1 MIYFIVTQSLY
12 SISSDCTTKEYNPIF
27 IISSSLNSLLCI
39 LLIPVTT
46 RLAGQ
51 LIAQVFKYRYIVN
64 NCIRDCDDDSKVI
77 TAYYQHFQIFLGI
90 VLCMFGFCIFNPI
103 FLIYSSASVITQEW
117 YRQYLIG
124 YVAGAISQSFQEGI
138 VLFGVTLLLQI
149 ANYFKGK
156 KVQLR
161 IITILIIARMGYI
174 FIFQSTQIILQFI
187 DLNSSP
193 KLPYAFDSYFIN
205 RYLIFYYSI
214 VLPLNAID
222 TITRV
227 FTIFAFMRM
236 CIMIVH
242 KRIIE
247 FITDLNTDF
256 LEWQRYEDKIR
267 AFKLM
272 KIAAWGTY
280 SLTIINFLDTLSCV
294 MILLLIELIIIPS
307 SPYHSTITQTSFNI
321 TLYVSLGGLI
331 FVSVLS
337 ILPSILYSIF
347 LVTAWLVF
355 RHRTRVRYSGFRTND
370 VTREQLI
377 PNEPIFTN
385 QDHLHQTYYKHKN
398 KIHLISYVI
407 LIISASS
414 FFSLFLTPLMIQHSR
429 RSITLYPGDYA
440 QSLTVLSF
448 KDCASPSYYF
458 GQNSNPFTY
467 LNPSSENKDCFT
479 NLKGIKFEK
488 PFKQSLTT
496 EYDVSNHFNRI
507 ITWIPRN
514 STVSKYCYYSLN
526 GTVFKHE
533 LSVELYF
540 PSETPLY
547 PVGYTSINNNN
558 CIIFTN
564 TTTINSSQSLFNIE
578 TSGMYDISI
587 LDINYY
593 GDTRC
598 IFNITRSIDRIIGD
612 RVPYSHFSQGN
623 NIAELD
629 AIIYEATGDIE
640 VVDYD
645 SYYYCQLNIVC
656 YYNPVW
662 PILFGMSVFLVTV
675 LIQVLLLY
683 CIHRI

>member
-1 MIYFIVTQSLY
+1 MINYFVSLCLY
-12 SISSDCTTKEYNPIF
+12 VISSDYTTKEYSHIF

-39 LLIPVTT
+39 LLIPVTI

-64 NCIRDCDDDSKVI
+64 NCIKDCDDDSKVI
-77 TAYYQHFQIFLGI
+77 TAYYQHFQIFTGI

-103 FLIYSSASVITQEW
+103 FLIYSSVSVIKQEW
-117 YRQYLIG
+117 DREYTIG

-161 IITILIIARMGYI
+161 IVTILIIARMGYI
-174 FIFQSTQIILQFI
+174 FIFQSTQVILQFI
-187 DLNSSP
+187 DLSLSQ
-193 KLPYAFDSYFIN
+193 KLPNAFYSIN
-205 RYLIFYYSI
+205 RYLIIYYSL
-214 VLPLNAID
+214 VFFFNVID
-222 TITRV
+222 AITRV

-236 CIMIVH
+236 CIMIVR

-247 FITDLNTDF
+247 FITDLNTNF

-280 SLTIINFLDTLSCV
+280 SLTIINFLEILSS
-294 MILLLIELIIIPS
+294 MIILVLIELYLMRTYELNTHFS
-307 SPYHSTITQTSFNI
+307 ITH
-321 TLYVSLGGLI
+321 TLLLASLGSLI
-331 FVSVLS
+331 FISVLS

-414 FFSLFLTPLMIQHSR
+414 LFSLFLTPLMIQHSR
-429 RSITLYPGDYA
+429 QLITLYPGDY
-440 QSLTVLSF
+440 QMFDNTVKDCPLLSF
-448 KDCASPSYYF
+448 YF
-458 GQNSNPFTY
+458 GQDSNPFT
-467 LNPSSENKDCFT
+467 NPSSFLENKNCST
-479 NLKGIKFEK
+479 NLKGLKFEK

-496 EYDVSNHFNRI
+496 QYNVSLHFSGII

-514 STVSKYCYYSLN
+514 SIVPKYRYYSLN
-526 GTVFKHE
+526 GTVFQDE
-533 LSVELYF
+533 LSIELNI
-540 PSETPLY
+540 PSETPHY
-547 PVGYTSINNNN
+547 TVGSINNNYCLTFSN
-558 CIIFTN
+558 ATK
-564 TTTINSSQSLFNIE
+564 INSSRGLYNIE

-587 LDINYY
+587 DSNYD
-593 GDTRC
+593 GC
-598 IFNITRSIDRIIGD
+598 ILNITRSIDRIIED
-612 RVPYSHFSQGN
+612 RVPYSHFSQGT

-629 AIIYEATGDIE
+629 AILYDPTGDN
-640 VVDYD
+640 
-645 SYYYCQLNIVC
+645 SCQLNIVC

-675 LIQVLLLY
+675 LTQVLLLY

>member
-1 MIYFIVTQSLY
+1 MINYIVTICLY
-12 SISSDCTTKEYNPIF
+12 IISSACTSKEYSPIF

-39 LLIPVTT
+39 LLLPVTI

-103 FLIYSSASVITQEW
+103 FLIYSSVSLVNKEW
-117 YRQYLIG
+117 DRQYTIG

-138 VLFGVTLLLQI
+138 VLFGITLLLQI

-174 FIFQSTQIILQFI
+174 FIFQSTQVIFQFI
-187 DLNSSP
+187 DISSLSQRVLYP
-193 KLPYAFDSYFIN
+193 FYSYYIN
-205 RYLIFYYSI
+205 GYIIIYYSI
-214 VLPLNAID
+214 VLFLNAID

-227 FTIFAFMRM
+227 FTVFAFMRM

-247 FITDLNTDF
+247 FITDLNTNF

-280 SLTIINFLDTLSCV
+280 SLTIINFLEILSS
-294 MILLLIELIIIPS
+294 MIILVLIDWYLIHTYELNTHFSTTHTLLLASLVV
-307 SPYHSTITQTSFNI
+307 TIFISI
-321 TLYVSLGGLI
+321 
-331 FVSVLS
+331 LS

-355 RHRTRVRYSGFRTND
+355 RHKTRVRYSGFRTND

-377 PNEPIFTN
+377 PTEPIFTN

-414 FFSLFLTPLMIQHSR
+414 LFSLFLTPLMIQHSR
-429 RSITLYPGDYA
+429 QSIPLYPGDY
-440 QSLTVLSF
+440 QMLDNTF
-448 KDCASPSYYF
+448 KDCPLLSYYL
-458 GQNSNPFTY
+458 GKDSNPFTN
-467 LNPSSENKDCFT
+467 LNPFSENKDCST
-479 NLKGIKFEK
+479 NLKGLKFEK

-496 EYDVSNHFNRI
+496 QYNVSNQFYA
-507 ITWIPRN
+507 ITIWIPQN
-514 STVSKYCYYSLN
+514 STVSKYCYYSIN
-526 GTVFKHE
+526 RTVFKEE
-533 LSVELYF
+533 LSVKLYL
-540 PSETPLY
+540 PSETPY
-547 PVGYTSINNNN
+547 YTVGYTIDNNY

-564 TTTINSSQSLFNIE
+564 ATKINSSQGLFNIE
-578 TSGMYDISI
+578 TSGMYEIFKLDNNYDGCI
-587 LDINYY
+587 L
-593 GDTRC
+593 
-598 IFNITRSIDRIIGD
+598 NITRSIDRIIGD
-612 RVPYSHFSQGN
+612 RVPYSHFSQGT

-629 AIIYEATGDIE
+629 AIIYEPTGDIAI
-640 VVDYD
+640 
-645 SYYYCQLNIVC
+645 YYHYYPLIEYCQLNIAC

>member
-1 MIYFIVTQSLY
+1 MINYIVTICLY
-12 SISSDCTTKEYNPIF
+12 VISSNCATKDYSSILV
-27 IISSSLNSLLCI
+27 ISSSLNSLLCI
-39 LLIPVTT
+39 LLIPVTI

-77 TAYYQHFQIFLGI
+77 TAYYQHFQIFTGI
-90 VLCMFGFCIFNPI
+90 VLCMFGFCISNPI
-103 FLIYSSASVITQEW
+103 YLIYSSASVITQEW

-161 IITILIIARMGYI
+161 IITILIIARMGYL
-174 FIFQSTQIILQFI
+174 FILQFTQVI
-187 DLNSSP
+187 LQFNEISLFLYPYLTFTDFYI
-193 KLPYAFDSYFIN
+193 LP
-205 RYLIFYYSI
+205 IF
-214 VLPLNAID
+214 NAID

-242 KRIIE
+242 KRITE

-294 MILLLIELIIIPS
+294 IIFILFQLIIIPN
-307 SPYHSTITQTSFNI
+307 STRFSTLIPTSFYPS
-321 TLYVSLGGLI
+321 LYASLGGLI
-331 FVSVLS
+331 FISILS

-370 VTREQLI
+370 VTREQLLS
-377 PNEPIFTN
+377 NEPIFTN

-414 FFSLFLTPLMIQHSR
+414 LFSLFLTPLMIQHSR
-429 RSITLYPGDYA
+429 QPITLKPGDY
-440 QSLTVLSF
+440 QMFDNTS
-448 KDCASPSYYF
+448 KDCALLSYYF
-458 GQNSNPFTY
+458 GQDSNPFTY
-467 LNPSSENKDCFT
+467 LNPFYENTDCST
-479 NLKGIKFEK
+479 NLKGLNFEK

-496 EYDVSNHFNRI
+496 QQCFI
-507 ITWIPRN
+507 
-514 STVSKYCYYSLN
+514 
-526 GTVFKHE
+526 
-533 LSVELYF
+533 
-540 PSETPLY
+540 
-547 PVGYTSINNNN
+547 
-558 CIIFTN
+558 
-564 TTTINSSQSLFNIE
+564 
-578 TSGMYDISI
+578 
-587 LDINYY
+587 
-593 GDTRC
+593 
-598 IFNITRSIDRIIGD
+598 
-612 RVPYSHFSQGN
+612 
-623 NIAELD
+623 
-629 AIIYEATGDIE
+629 
-640 VVDYD
+640 
-645 SYYYCQLNIVC
+645 
-656 YYNPVW
+656 
-662 PILFGMSVFLVTV
+662 
-675 LIQVLLLY
+675 
-683 CIHRI
+683 

>member
-1 MIYFIVTQSLY
+1 MINYIITICLY
-12 SISSDCTTKEYNPIF
+12 VISSDYTTKEYNPILV
-27 IISSSLNSLLCI
+27 ISSSLNSLLCI
-39 LLIPVTT
+39 LLIPVTI

-90 VLCMFGFCIFNPI
+90 VLCMFGFCIFNSI
-103 FLIYSSASVITQEW
+103 FLIYSSVSVITQEW
-117 YRQYLIG
+117 DKQYSIG
-124 YVAGAISQSFQEGI
+124 YIAGAISQSFQEGI

-161 IITILIIARMGYI
+161 IITILIMTRMGYL
-174 FIFQSTQIILQFI
+174 FIFQLAQVILQ
-187 DLNSSP
+187 LNDIS
-193 KLPYAFDSYFIN
+193 LLLDSY
-205 RYLIFYYSI
+205 LIIADYMI
-214 VLPLNAID
+214 LPILNAID

-247 FITDLNTDF
+247 FITDLNTNF

-294 MILLLIELIIIPS
+294 IILLLIELIIIPS
-307 SPYHSTITQTSFNI
+307 SPYHSTLPPTLFNI

-331 FVSVLS
+331 FISILS
-337 ILPSILYSIF
+337 ILPSILYSVF

-414 FFSLFLTPLMIQHSR
+414 LFSLFLTPLMIQHSR
-429 RSITLYPGDYA
+429 QSFTLFPGAYQMFDNI
-440 QSLTVLSF
+440 V
-448 KDCASPSYYF
+448 KDCPLLNFYF
-458 GQNSNPFTY
+458 GQYSNPFTY
-467 LNPSSENKDCFT
+467 PSSFLENKNCST

-496 EYDVSNHFNRI
+496 QYNVSLHFSGII

-514 STVSKYCYYSLN
+514 SIIPKYRYYSLN
-526 GTVFKHE
+526 GTVFQEE
-533 LSVELYF
+533 LSIELNL
-540 PSETPLY
+540 PSDTPY
-547 PVGYTSINNNN
+547 YTVGSTNNNY
-558 CIIFTN
+558 CIIFSNATK
-564 TTTINSSQSLFNIE
+564 INSSQGLYNIE
-578 TSGMYDISI
+578 TSAMYEISI
-587 LDINYY
+587 NSNYD
-593 GDTRC
+593 GC
-598 IFNITRSIDRIIGD
+598 ILNITRSIDRIIED
-612 RVPYSHFSQGN
+612 RVPYSLFSLGT

-629 AIIYEATGDIE
+629 GIIYEATGDIAIYHSIF
-640 VVDYD
+640 DA
-645 SYYYCQLNIVC
+645 CHLNIVC

-675 LIQVLLLY
+675 LTQVLLLY

>member
-1 MIYFIVTQSLY
+1 MINYFVSLCLY
-12 SISSDCTTKEYNPIF
+12 VISSDYTTKEYSHIF

-39 LLIPVTT
+39 LLIPVTI

-64 NCIRDCDDDSKVI
+64 NCIKDCDDDSKVI
-77 TAYYQHFQIFLGI
+77 TAYYQHFQIFTGI

-103 FLIYSSASVITQEW
+103 FLIYSSVSVIKQEW
-117 YRQYLIG
+117 DRQYTIG

-161 IITILIIARMGYI
+161 IITILIIVRMGYL
-174 FIFQSTQIILQFI
+174 FIFQSTQVILQFI
-187 DLNSSP
+187 DLSLSQ
-193 KLPYAFDSYFIN
+193 KLPNAFYSIN
-205 RYLIFYYSI
+205 RYLIIYYSL
-214 VLPLNAID
+214 VFFFNVID
-222 TITRV
+222 AITRV

-236 CIMIVH
+236 CIMIVR

-247 FITDLNTDF
+247 FITDLNTNF

-280 SLTIINFLDTLSCV
+280 SLTIINFLEILSS
-294 MILLLIELIIIPS
+294 MIILVLIDRYLIRTYELNTHFSITHTLLLA
-307 SPYHSTITQTSFNI
+307 
-321 TLYVSLGGLI
+321 SLGSLI
-331 FVSVLS
+331 FISILS

-398 KIHLISYVI
+398 KIHLISYAI

-414 FFSLFLTPLMIQHSR
+414 LFSLFLTPLMIQHSR
-429 RSITLYPGDYA
+429 QLITLYPGEYQMLDN
-440 QSLTVLSF
+440 TVKDCPLLSF
-448 KDCASPSYYF
+448 YF
-458 GQNSNPFTY
+458 GQDSNPFT
-467 LNPSSENKDCFT
+467 NPSSFLENKNCST
-479 NLKGIKFEK
+479 NLKGLKFEK

-496 EYDVSNHFNRI
+496 QYNVSLHFSGII

-514 STVSKYCYYSLN
+514 SIVPEYRYYSLN
-526 GTVFKHE
+526 GTVFQEE
-533 LSVELYF
+533 LSIELNI
-540 PSETPLY
+540 PSETPY
-547 PVGYTSINNNN
+547 YTVGSINNNY
-558 CIIFTN
+558 CLIFSNATK
-564 TTTINSSQSLFNIE
+564 INSSQGLYNIE

-587 LDINYY
+587 DSNYD
-593 GDTRC
+593 GC
-598 IFNITRSIDRIIGD
+598 ILNITRSIGRIIED
-612 RVPYSHFSQGN
+612 RVPYSHFSQGT

-629 AIIYEATGDIE
+629 AILYYPTG
-640 VVDYD
+640 VDY
-645 SYYYCQLNIVC
+645 SYISCQLNIVC

-675 LIQVLLLY
+675 LTQVLLLY

>member
-1 MIYFIVTQSLY
+1 MINYFVTICLY
-12 SISSDCTTKEYNPIF
+12 IISSDCTTKEYSPILV
-27 IISSSLNSLLCI
+27 ISSSLNSLLCI
-39 LLIPVTT
+39 LLIPVTI

-103 FLIYSSASVITQEW
+103 FLIYSSVSVIKQEW
-117 YRQYLIG
+117 DRQYLIG

-174 FIFQSTQIILQFI
+174 FIFQFTQAFLLFI
-187 DLNSSP
+187 DLSSLWQKSP
-193 KLPYAFDSYFIN
+193 IY
-205 RYLIFYYSI
+205 RYLIYIYYLI
-214 VLPLNAID
+214 IPILNAID

-247 FITDLNTDF
+247 FITDLNTNF
-256 LEWQRYEDKIR
+256 FEWQRYEDKIR

-280 SLTIINFLDTLSCV
+280 SLTIINFLEILSS
-294 MILLLIELIIIPS
+294 MIILVLIEL
-307 SPYHSTITQTSFNI
+307 YLLRTYELNTYFSTTH
-321 TLYVSLGGLI
+321 TLLLASLVVTI
-331 FVSVLS
+331 FISILS

-414 FFSLFLTPLMIQHSR
+414 LFSLFLTPLMIQHSR
-429 RSITLYPGDYA
+429 QPITLYPGDY
-440 QSLTVLSF
+440 QMLDNTV
-448 KDCASPSYYF
+448 KDCALLSYYL
-458 GQNSNPFTY
+458 GKESNPFTF
-467 LNPSSENKDCFT
+467 LNPYSENEVCST
-479 NLKGIKFEK
+479 NLKGIIFEK

-496 EYDVSNHFNRI
+496 QYNVSNNFDI
-507 ITWIPRN
+507 PTWIPRN
-514 STVSKYCYYSLN
+514 STISKYCYYSLN
-526 GTVFKHE
+526 GTVFNEE
-533 LSVELYF
+533 LSVILYLPF
-540 PSETPLY
+540 ETPLY
-547 PVGYTSINNNN
+547 PVYNDNNYY
-558 CIIFTN
+558 CLTVHP
-564 TTTINSSQSLFNIE
+564 TTINSSQGLFNIE
-578 TSGMYDISI
+578 TSGMYYISI
-587 LDINYY
+587 SDNNH
-593 GDTRC
+593 DTRC
-598 IFNITRSIDRIIGD
+598 ILNITRSIDRIIGD
-612 RVPYSHFSQGN
+612 RVPYSHFSQGT

-629 AIIYEATGDIE
+629 AIIYEPTGDIAI
-640 VVDYD
+640 DYPFD
-645 SYYYCQLNIVC
+645 YCQLNIVC

>member
-1 MIYFIVTQSLY
+1 MINYIVTICLY
-12 SISSDCTTKEYNPIF
+12 IISSACNTKEYSPILV
-27 IISSSLNSLLCI
+27 ISSSLNSLLCI
-39 LLIPVTT
+39 LLLPVTI

-90 VLCMFGFCIFNPI
+90 VLCVFGFCIFNPI
-103 FLIYSSASVITQEW
+103 FLIYSSVSVIKQEW
-117 YRQYLIG
+117 YRQYTIG

-161 IITILIIARMGYI
+161 IITILIIARMGYL
-174 FIFQSTQIILQFI
+174 FIFQFTQAILQFI
-187 DLNSSP
+187 DISSP
-193 KLPYAFDSYFIN
+193 EVYY
-205 RYLIFYYSI
+205 YLIYFDFFI
-214 VLPLNAID
+214 LPILNTID

-247 FITDLNTDF
+247 FITDLNTNF

-294 MILLLIELIIIPS
+294 IILLLIQLQ
-307 SPYHSTITQTSFNI
+307 ITPNSNSNLNIRSVSFN
-321 TLYVSLGGLI
+321 TSLYVSLGGLI
-331 FVSVLS
+331 FISILS

-414 FFSLFLTPLMIQHSR
+414 LFSIFLTPLMIQHSR
-429 RSITLYPGDYA
+429 QSITLFPGDY
-440 QSLTVLSF
+440 QMFDDSF
-448 KDCASPSYYF
+448 KDCALPTYYF
-458 GQNSNPFTY
+458 GQDSNPFSFLY
-467 LNPSSENKDCFT
+467 SYSEFKDCST
-479 NLKGIKFEK
+479 NLKGLKFEK

-496 EYDVSNHFNRI
+496 QYNVSNYFFR
-507 ITWIPRN
+507 ITWIPQN
-514 STVSKYCYYSLN
+514 STVPKYCYYSLN
-526 GTVFKHE
+526 GTVCKEE
-533 LSVELYF
+533 LSVILYL
-540 PSETPLY
+540 PSDTPHY
-547 PVGYTSINNNN
+547 PVGYTNDIYNDNNY
-558 CIIFTN
+558 CLTPVHP
-564 TTTINSSQSLFNIE
+564 TTINSSQGLFNIE
-578 TSGMYDISI
+578 ISGMYEISVYS
-587 LDINYY
+587 NYDY
-593 GDTRC
+593 C

-612 RVPYSHFSQGN
+612 RVPYSHFSEGT

-629 AIIYEATGDIE
+629 AIIYEPTGDIA
-640 VVDYD
+640 VYH
-645 SYYYCQLNIVC
+645 YYEYCQFHIVC

>member
-1 MIYFIVTQSLY
+1 MINFIITICLY
-12 SISSDCTTKEYNPIF
+12 IISSGCATKEYSPIL

-39 LLIPVTT
+39 LLLPVTI

-103 FLIYSSASVITQEW
+103 FLIYSSVSLVNKEW
-117 YRQYLIG
+117 DRQYLIG

-174 FIFQSTQIILQFI
+174 FIFQLAQVILPFI
-187 DLNSSP
+187 DLNSP
-193 KLPYAFDSYFIN
+193 EVYP
-205 RYLIFYYSI
+205 YSI
-214 VLPLNAID
+214 IADFLILPILNVID

-236 CIMIVH
+236 CIIIVH

-247 FITDLNTDF
+247 FITDLNTNF

-294 MILLLIELIIIPS
+294 IILLLIVWQIIPNKNYIS
-307 SPYHSTITQTSFNI
+307 NITPTSFNI

-331 FVSVLS
+331 FISILS

-347 LVTAWLVF
+347 LVTTWLVF
-355 RHRTRVRYSGFRTND
+355 RHRTRVRYSGFRTTD

-377 PNEPIFTN
+377 PNEPIFIN

-414 FFSLFLTPLMIQHSR
+414 LFSLFLTPLMIQHSGQ
-429 RSITLYPGDYA
+429 SIILYPGDYQMFDNA
-440 QSLTVLSF
+440 V
-448 KDCASPSYYF
+448 KDCPLLSYYF
-458 GQNSNPFTY
+458 GQEPNPFTN
-467 LNPSSENKDCFT
+467 LNPYSENKDCST
-479 NLKGIKFEK
+479 NLKGIKFERS
-488 PFKQSLTT
+488 FKQSLTT
-496 EYDVSNHFNRI
+496 QYNVSNNFFGLA
-507 ITWIPRN
+507 TWIPRN
-514 STVSKYCYYSLN
+514 SIVSKYCYYSIN
-526 GTVFKHE
+526 GTVFKE
-533 LSVELYF
+533 LGVELNF
-540 PSETPLY
+540 PSETPIY
-547 PVGYTSINNNN
+547 PVGYTNNYY
-558 CIIFTN
+558 CLIFTN
-564 TTTINSSQSLFNIE
+564 PTKINSSQGLFNIE
-578 TSGMYDISI
+578 TSGMYEISI
-587 LDINYY
+587 DSNYD
-593 GDTRC
+593 GC

-612 RVPYSHFSQGN
+612 RGLYSHFSQGT

-629 AIIYEATGDIE
+629 AIIYEPIGDIV
-640 VVDYD
+640 VVDHSYD
-645 SYYYCQLNIVC
+645 YCQLNIVC

-662 PILFGMSVFLVTV
+662 PILFGISVFLVTV

>member
-1 MIYFIVTQSLY
+1 
-12 SISSDCTTKEYNPIF
+12 
-27 IISSSLNSLLCI
+27 
-39 LLIPVTT
+39 
-46 RLAGQ
+46 
-51 LIAQVFKYRYIVN
+51 
-64 NCIRDCDDDSKVI
+64 
-77 TAYYQHFQIFLGI
+77 
-90 VLCMFGFCIFNPI
+90 MFGFCIFNPI
-103 FLIYSSASVITQEW
+103 FLIYSSVSVITQEW
-117 YRQYLIG
+117 YRQYTIG

-156 KVQLR
+156 KVQLT
-161 IITILIIARMGYI
+161 IITILIIARMGYL
-174 FIFQSTQIILQFI
+174 FIFQFTQAMLQFI
-187 DLNSSP
+187 DLSSP
-193 KLPYAFDSYFIN
+193 EVYS
-205 RYLIFYYSI
+205 YLICFDFFI
-214 VLPLNAID
+214 LPILNSID

-247 FITDLNTDF
+247 FITDLNTNF

-294 MILLLIELIIIPS
+294 IILLLIGLQIISNSHTVSNTTPVL
-307 SPYHSTITQTSFNI
+307 FNI
-321 TLYVSLGGLI
+321 TLYVSLGSLI
-331 FVSVLS
+331 FISILS

-414 FFSLFLTPLMIQHSR
+414 LFSLFLTPLMIQHSR
-429 RSITLYPGDYA
+429 QPITLFPGDYHMFDN
-440 QSLTVLSF
+440 TV
-448 KDCASPSYYF
+448 KDCLLPSYYF
-458 GQNSNPFTY
+458 GKDSNPFTY
-467 LNPSSENKDCFT
+467 IDPYSENKNCST
-479 NLKGIKFEK
+479 NLQGLKLQK

-496 EYDVSNHFNRI
+496 QYNVSSYFFRI
-507 ITWIPRN
+507 TTWIPQN
-514 STVSKYCYYSLN
+514 STISKYCYYSLN
-526 GTVFKHE
+526 GTVFKEE
-533 LSVELYF
+533 LSVELYL

-547 PVGYTSINNNN
+547 PVGYTSDIYNNNN
-558 CIIFTN
+558 YCLTPVHPS
-564 TTTINSSQSLFNIE
+564 TINSSQGLFNIE
-578 TSGMYDISI
+578 TSGMYDIYI
-587 LDINYY
+587 LYYNYD
-593 GDTRC
+593 GC
-598 IFNITRSIDRIIGD
+598 ILNITRSIDRIRDIGL
-612 RVPYSHFSQGN
+612 YSHFSQGT

-629 AIIYEATGDIE
+629 AIIYEPTGDIA
-640 VVDYD
+640 VVDY
-645 SYYYCQLNIVC
+645 SYDACQLNIVC

-662 PILFGMSVFLVTV
+662 SILFGMSVFLVTV
-675 LIQVLLLY
+675 LIQVLLVY

>member
-1 MIYFIVTQSLY
+1 MINLFVTICLNI
-12 SISSDCTTKEYNPIF
+12 ISSDCATKKYSPIL

-39 LLIPVTT
+39 LLLPVTI

-64 NCIRDCDDDSKVI
+64 NCIRDCDDDRKVI
-77 TAYYQHFQIFLGI
+77 TAYYQHFQ
-90 VLCMFGFCIFNPI
+90 MFGFCIFNPI
-103 FLIYSSASVITQEW
+103 FLIYSSVSVITQEW
-117 YRQYLIG
+117 DRQYTIG

-156 KVQLR
+156 KVQLI
-161 IITILIIARMGYI
+161 IITILIIARMGYL
-174 FIFQSTQIILQFI
+174 FILQFTQAFLQFI
-187 DLNSSP
+187 DMSS
-193 KLPYAFDSYFIN
+193 LSQ
-205 RYLIFYYSI
+205 RVIFYTIYTLFI
-214 VLPLNAID
+214 LPILNAID

-247 FITDLNTDF
+247 FITDLNTNF

-280 SLTIINFLDTLSCV
+280 SLTIINFIDTPSCV
-294 MILLLIELIIIPS
+294 LILLLIQLQIIPNS
-307 SPYHSTITQTSFNI
+307 DYNLNITSTSFN
-321 TLYVSLGGLI
+321 TSLYVSLGGLI
-331 FVSVLS
+331 FVSILS
-337 ILPSILYSIF
+337 ILPSIIYSIF
-347 LVTAWLVF
+347 LVTTWLVF

-414 FFSLFLTPLMIQHSR
+414 LFSLFLTPLMIQHSR
-429 RSITLYPGDYA
+429 QSITLYPGDY
-440 QSLTVLSF
+440 QMFDNTV
-448 KDCASPSYYF
+448 KDCPLLSYYF
-458 GQNSNPFTY
+458 GQDSNPFTFLY
-467 LNPSSENKDCFT
+467 SYSENKDCST
-479 NLKGIKFEK
+479 NLKGLKFEK

-496 EYDVSNHFNRI
+496 QYNVSNYFDI
-507 ITWIPRN
+507 TTWIPQN
-514 STVSKYCYYSLN
+514 STIPKYCHYSVN
-526 GTVFKHE
+526 GTVFKEE
-533 LSVELYF
+533 LSVELYS

-547 PVGYTSINNNN
+547 PAGYTNNIYNGNN
-558 CIIFTN
+558 YCLNPTK
-564 TTTINSSQSLFNIE
+564 INSSQGLFNIE
-578 TSGMYDISI
+578 TSGMYGISI
-587 LDINYY
+587 SDNNY
-593 GDTRC
+593 TRC
-598 IFNITRSIDRIIGD
+598 ILNITRSIDPIIGD
-612 RVPYSHFSQGN
+612 RVPYSHFSHGTN
-623 NIAELD
+623 VAELD
-629 AIIYEATGDIE
+629 AIIYEPTGDIAIYYNY
-640 VVDYD
+640 DY
-645 SYYYCQLNIVC
+645 SYDYCQLNIVC

-662 PILFGMSVFLVTV
+662 PILFGMFVFLVTV

>member
-1 MIYFIVTQSLY
+1 MINSFVTICLY
-12 SISSDCTTKEYNPIF
+12 IISSDCATKDYSHIF

-39 LLIPVTT
+39 LLIPVTI

-103 FLIYSSASVITQEW
+103 FLIYSSVSVIKQEW

-174 FIFQSTQIILQFI
+174 FIFQSTQVILQFNV
-187 DLNSSP
+187 LRLSQTLYS
-193 KLPYAFDSYFIN
+193 
-205 RYLIFYYSI
+205 YLIYADLYI
-214 VLPLNAID
+214 LPILNTID
-222 TITRV
+222 TTTRV

-242 KRIIE
+242 KRINE

-280 SLTIINFLDTLSCV
+280 SLTIIDFLDTLSCV
-294 MILLLIELIIIPS
+294 IIFLLFVWQLITNMDPIFS
-307 SPYHSTITQTSFNI
+307 NTTSVLFNI
-321 TLYVSLGGLI
+321 SLYVSLGGLI
-331 FVSVLS
+331 FISILS

-414 FFSLFLTPLMIQHSR
+414 LFSLFLTPLMIQHSR
-429 RSITLYPGDYA
+429 QSITLHPGDY
-440 QSLTVLSF
+440 QMFDNTF
-448 KDCASPSYYF
+448 KGCPLPTYYF
-458 GQNSNPFTY
+458 GKDFITPFSFEY
-467 LNPSSENKDCFT
+467 SLSENKDCST
-479 NLKGIKFEK
+479 NLKGLKLQKSFE
-488 PFKQSLTT
+488 QSLTIQYNVYFGIT
-496 EYDVSNHFNRI
+496 
-507 ITWIPRN
+507 TWIPQN
-514 STVSKYCYYSLN
+514 STISKYCYYSPN
-526 GTVFKHE
+526 GTVFKE
-533 LSVELYF
+533 LSVKLNF
-540 PSETPLY
+540 RSETPRY
-547 PVGYTSINNNN
+547 AVGSINNKYNDNN
-558 CIIFTN
+558 YCLNPTK
-564 TTTINSSQSLFNIE
+564 INSSQGLFNIE
-578 TSGMYDISI
+578 TSGMYGISI
-587 LDINYY
+587 LDNNY
-593 GDTRC
+593 DTC
-598 IFNITRSIDRIIGD
+598 IFNITRSIDRIRD
-612 RVPYSHFSQGN
+612 RVPYSNFSQGT
-623 NIAELD
+623 NIAKLD
-629 AIIYEATGDIE
+629 AIIYEPTGDIA
-640 VVDYD
+640 VNYD

>member
-1 MIYFIVTQSLY
+1 MINYIITICLY
-12 SISSDCTTKEYNPIF
+12 IISSACTSKEYSPIF

-39 LLIPVTT
+39 LLLPVTI

-103 FLIYSSASVITQEW
+103 FLIYSSVSLVNKEW
-117 YRQYLIG
+117 DRQYIIG

-161 IITILIIARMGYI
+161 IITILIMAKMGYI
-174 FIFQSTQIILQFI
+174 FIFQFSQVILQFNEI
-187 DLNSSP
+187 RLSVYP
-193 KLPYAFDSYFIN
+193 
-205 RYLIFYYSI
+205 YLINADFYI
-214 VLPLNAID
+214 LPILNAID

-242 KRIIE
+242 KRINE

-256 LEWQRYEDKIR
+256 LERQRYEDKIR

-280 SLTIINFLDTLSCV
+280 SLTIINFFDTLSC
-294 MILLLIELIIIPS
+294 IIIFLLIELIIIPNS
-307 SPYHSTITQTSFNI
+307 QFISNIRSTLFNI
-321 TLYVSLGGLI
+321 SLYVLLGGLI
-331 FVSVLS
+331 FISILS

-347 LVTAWLVF
+347 LVTTWLVF

-414 FFSLFLTPLMIQHSR
+414 LFSLFLTPLMIQHSR
-429 RSITLYPGDYA
+429 QSITLNPGDY
-440 QSLTVLSF
+440 QMFDNTS
-448 KDCASPSYYF
+448 KDCPLLSYYL
-458 GQNSNPFTY
+458 GKDSNPFSF
-467 LNPSSENKDCFT
+467 LNPYSENKDCST
-479 NLKGIKFEK
+479 NLEGLKLQK

-496 EYDVSNHFNRI
+496 QYNVPTYISRI
-507 ITWIPRN
+507 TTWIPQN
-514 STVSKYCYYSLN
+514 STISKYCYYSPN
-526 GTVFKHE
+526 GTVLKEE
-533 LSVELYF
+533 LSVEF
-540 PSETPLY
+540 NFRSDTPLY
-547 PVGYTSINNNN
+547 SVFNDNNN
-558 CIIFTN
+558 CLTPGN
-564 TTTINSSQSLFNIE
+564 PTKINSSQGLFKIE
-578 TSGMYDISI
+578 TSGMYGISI
-587 LDINYY
+587 YNNY
-593 GDTRC
+593 DTRC
-598 IFNITRSIDRIIGD
+598 IFNITRSIDQIIGD
-612 RVPYSHFSQGN
+612 RVPYSHFSQVT

-629 AIIYEATGDIE
+629 AIIYEPTGDIA
-640 VVDYD
+640 VDYD
-645 SYYYCQLNIVC
+645 SYYYCQLNIAC

>member
-1 MIYFIVTQSLY
+1 MINYIITICLNL
-12 SISSDCTTKEYNPIF
+12 ISSACTTKEYSPILV
-27 IISSSLNSLLCI
+27 ISSSLNSLLCI
-39 LLIPVTT
+39 LLIPVTI

-51 LIAQVFKYRYIVN
+51 LTAQVFKYRYIVN

-103 FLIYSSASVITQEW
+103 FLIYSSVSVITQEW
-117 YRQYLIG
+117 DRQYTIG

-156 KVQLR
+156 KVQLG
-161 IITILIIARMGYI
+161 IITILIIARMGYL
-174 FIFQSTQIILQFI
+174 FIFQFTQ
-187 DLNSSP
+187 
-193 KLPYAFDSYFIN
+193 AFLLFNEISLSLTLYP
-205 RYLIFYYSI
+205 YLINADFYI
-214 VLPLNAID
+214 LPILNAID
-222 TITRV
+222 TTTRV

-242 KRIIE
+242 KRINE
-247 FITDLNTDF
+247 FITDLNTNF
-256 LEWQRYEDKIR
+256 LERERYEDKIR

-280 SLTIINFLDTLSCV
+280 SLTIIDFLDTLSC
-294 MILLLIELIIIPS
+294 IIIFLLIELIIIPS
-307 SPYHSTITQTSFNI
+307 SSTLPPTSFNNI

-331 FVSVLS
+331 FISILS

-370 VTREQLI
+370 VTREQLLS
-377 PNEPIFTN
+377 NEPIFTN

-414 FFSLFLTPLMIQHSR
+414 LFSLFLTPLMIQHSR
-429 RSITLYPGDYA
+429 QSITLNPGDY
-440 QSLTVLSF
+440 QMFDNTS
-448 KDCASPSYYF
+448 KDCPLLSYYL
-458 GQNSNPFTY
+458 GKDSNPFTY
-467 LNPSSENKDCFT
+467 LNPYSENKDCST
-479 NLKGIKFEK
+479 NLKGLKLQK

-496 EYDVSNHFNRI
+496 QYNVSNYYFRI
-507 ITWIPRN
+507 TTWIPQN
-514 STVSKYCYYSLN
+514 STISKYCYYSPN
-526 GTVFKHE
+526 GTVLKEE
-533 LSVELYF
+533 LSVEF
-540 PSETPLY
+540 NFRSDTPLY
-547 PVGYTSINNNN
+547 SVYNDNNN
-558 CIIFTN
+558 CLTPGNPTN
-564 TTTINSSQSLFNIE
+564 ISSSQGLFNIE
-578 TSGMYDISI
+578 ISGMYDISI
-587 LDINYY
+587 FDNNNY
-593 GDTRC
+593 DTRC

-612 RVPYSHFSQGN
+612 RVPYSHFSQGT
-623 NIAELD
+623 NIADLD
-629 AIIYEATGDIE
+629 AIIYEPTGDIAI
-640 VVDYD
+640 
-645 SYYYCQLNIVC
+645 YYHYYPLIEYCQLNIVC

-662 PILFGMSVFLVTV
+662 TILFGMSVFLVTV

>member
-1 MIYFIVTQSLY
+1 MINYFVTTCLY
-12 SISSDCTTKEYNPIF
+12 VISSDCTSKEYNPIF

-39 LLIPVTT
+39 LLLPVTI

-90 VLCMFGFCIFNPI
+90 VLCVFGFCIFNPI
-103 FLIYSSASVITQEW
+103 FLIYSSVSVIKQEW
-117 YRQYLIG
+117 DRQYTIG

-174 FIFQSTQIILQFI
+174 FIFQSTQVILQLI
-187 DLNSSP
+187 DLNSPQS
-193 KLPYAFDSYFIN
+193 LFSLSQTVNF
-205 RYLIFYYSI
+205 YSI
-214 VLPLNAID
+214 YADFFILPILNAID

-247 FITDLNTDF
+247 FITDLNTNF

-294 MILLLIELIIIPS
+294 MIFLLIEWKIIPDSASIS
-307 SPYHSTITQTSFNI
+307 SSVSFYTS
-321 TLYVSLGGLI
+321 LYVLLGGLI
-331 FVSVLS
+331 FVSILS

-377 PNEPIFTN
+377 PTEPIFTN

-414 FFSLFLTPLMIQHSR
+414 LFSLFLTPLMIQHSR
-429 RSITLYPGDYA
+429 QSITLNPGEYQMFDN
-440 QSLTVLSF
+440 TV
-448 KDCASPSYYF
+448 KDCALLSYYLGKDF
-458 GQNSNPFTY
+458 NPFTF
-467 LNPSSENKDCFT
+467 LNPYSENEVCST
-479 NLKGIKFEK
+479 NLKGLKFER

-496 EYDVSNHFNRI
+496 QYNVSNYFYRI
-507 ITWIPRN
+507 TTWIPQN
-514 STVSKYCYYSLN
+514 STIPKYCYYSLN
-526 GTVFKHE
+526 GTVFNEE
-533 LSVELYF
+533 LSVVLYF
-540 PSETPLY
+540 PSETPRY
-547 PVGYTSINNNN
+547 SVYNDNNYY
-558 CIIFTN
+558 CLTVHP
-564 TTTINSSQSLFNIE
+564 TTINSSQGLYNIE
-578 TSGMYDISI
+578 TSGMYYISI
-587 LDINYY
+587 LDNNY
-593 GDTRC
+593 DTRC

-612 RVPYSHFSQGN
+612 RVPYSHFSQGT

-629 AIIYEATGDIE
+629 AIIYEPTGDK
-640 VVDYD
+640 VDYD
-645 SYYYCQLNIVC
+645 SYYYCYLNIVC